1 MSNSKLR
8 QEIAD
13 LRRQLA
19 GRTEH
24 RETKCGEKCDWEVW
38 AEDVCN
44 ALEIA
49 KDREFLLTL
58 IFKYIPKHSTT
69 RENPENYRVY
79 NAEPVARN
87 PHQPNMFVRAQEA
100 NGNNLF
106 ANVAR
111 TINQTINNADIGY
124 WERETELARQAVQDA
139 RLDIG
144 VTANAT
150 GAYRTTYTVGD
161 AIFGRTN

>member
-24 RETKCGEKCDWEVW
+24 RETRCGEKCDWEVW
-38 AEDVCN
+38 AEEVCS

-49 KDREFLLTL
+49 KDREFLSNL

-87 PHQPNMFVRAQEA
+87 PNQPYMFVPAREA
-100 NGNNLF
+100 NVNNNY
-106 ANVAR
+106 ANTLRA
-111 TINQTINNADIGY
+111 TNPTLDGGGIGY
-124 WERETELARQAVQDA
+124 WERVAELDRQAIEDA
-139 RLDIG
+139 RLNIG
-144 VTANAT
+144 VTAAD
-150 GAYRTTYTVGD
+150 GIYRTYTVTNG
-161 AIFGRTN
+161 IFGGNN

>member
-38 AEDVCN
+38 AEEVCKS
-44 ALEIA
+44 LEIA
-49 KDREFLLTL
+49 KDREFLSNL

-87 PHQPNMFVRAQEA
+87 QNQPYMFIPAREA
-100 NGNNLF
+100 NEQ
-106 ANVAR
+106 AIEDAR
-111 TINQTINNADIGY
+111 WNFRMESEIT
-124 WERETELARQAVQDA
+124 RQAIEDA
-139 RLDIG
+139 RWNFRRD
-144 VTANAT
+144 
-150 GAYRTTYTVGD
+150 
-161 AIFGRTN
+161 

>member
-38 AEDVCN
+38 AEEVCN

-49 KDREFLLTL
+49 KDREFLSNL

-87 PHQPNMFVRAQEA
+87 PHQPYMFVPAQEA
-100 NGNNLF
+100 NGNTVF
-106 ANVAR
+106 ENVAR
-111 TINQTINNADIGY
+111 TINQTINNAGIGY
-124 WERETELARQAVQDA
+124 WEREEEPAMQAIQDA
-139 RLDIG
+139 RLNIG
-144 VTANAT
+144 VMANAA
-150 GAYRTTYTVGD
+150 GAYRAYTVD
-161 AIFGRTN
+161 NAIFGRTN

>member
-49 KDREFLLTL
+49 KDREFLLNL

-79 NAEPVARN
+79 NSEPVPYN
-87 PHQPNMFVRAQEA
+87 PNQPYMFVPAREA
-100 NGNNLF
+100 NVNNIY
-106 ANVAR
+106 ANT
-111 TINQTINNADIGY
+111 TIAVNPTVNDGGIG
-124 WERETELARQAVQDA
+124 
-139 RLDIG
+139 
-144 VTANAT
+144 
-150 GAYRTTYTVGD
+150 
-161 AIFGRTN
+161 